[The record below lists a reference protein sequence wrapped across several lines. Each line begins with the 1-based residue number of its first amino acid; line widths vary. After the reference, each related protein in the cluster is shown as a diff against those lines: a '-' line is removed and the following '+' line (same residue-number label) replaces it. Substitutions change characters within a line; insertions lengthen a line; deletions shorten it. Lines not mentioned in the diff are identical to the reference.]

1 MAAITL
7 KSLVGRLNPL
17 CRSTLDEAAGLAMS
31 RENFTVEVEHWLARI
46 CDRDETDLHLICR
59 EFDIELA
66 HLKADLTQMIERFKS
81 GESRPPTL
89 SPKLVEYVREAYLI
103 GAIELGEPLVRSGH
117 LIASLLTHEEY
128 KSVAGLMSR
137 QFEKIDAKRLVS
149 EFADIVAGSKEQAA
163 SDQAVAAAGG
173 SGGRAESKG
182 PTSTEALDQF
192 TVNLTEE
199 AASAKMD
206 PIIGRDAEIRQ
217 CIDILLRRRQNNPV
231 LVGEAGVG
239 KTAVVEGFAQK
250 VVAGDVPPSLR
261 NVAVHSLDLGLL
273 QAGANVRG
281 EFENRLR
288 QVMEEVQA
296 SATPII
302 LFIDEAHMLIGAGGQ
317 AGQGDAANLLKPA
330 LARGQLRTIA
340 ATTWAEYKKYFETDA
355 ALTRRFQ
362 TVKVDEPSTDN
373 AIAMM
378 RAIAPTLEHHH
389 RVDIRE
395 EAVRD
400 SVVLSQRYLVG
411 RQLPDKSVSLLDTAC
426 ARVSLSL
433 EATPPQLEE
442 VERKI
447 DRLGEQIDALKKE
460 HAVGANVEEELEE
473 ATEKRNALK
482 ARWEALQTRWEQEV
496 ELAGQIRD
504 LRAGLIGET
513 LVPGDPGANGA
524 SATEGAEE
532 AADAESQR
540 PIDQEAA
547 REELM
552 TLQKKLEELQGD
564 SPLVRPSV
572 DGSVV
577 AEVIAGWTGI
587 PAGRMRAHEVES
599 VLKLEERLKS
609 RIVGQDHAVDA
620 LAKSVRTS
628 RAKLAD
634 PRRPLGVFLFVGPSG
649 VGKTETAISLA
660 ELLYGGSQSLTVI
673 NMSEFKEEHKV
684 SMLTGAPPGYV
695 GYGEGGVLTEAV
707 RKRPYSVILFD
718 ELEKAHPGVQDVF
731 YQVFD
736 KGQLRDG
743 EGRDIDFRN
752 TLIVMTSN
760 SATDMLM
767 NVCADPETRPDPPA
781 LREMLH
787 GELLKDYKPAFLGRT
802 TIVPYYPLDAE
813 TLAGIAKLQIG
824 RLAQRL
830 RENYRAELDWT
841 DDALQTLVDRCGEV
855 DSGARNIDRILSGT
869 VLPELSARLLQR
881 LSEERST
888 SKVTVGFDG
897 SAGEFTYELAG
908 EEA

>member
-1 MAAITL
+1 MSSIITP

-17 CRSTLDEAAGLAMS
+17 CRSTLDEAVGLAMS
-31 RENFTVEVEHWLARI
+31 RQNPAVEIEHWLVKL
-46 CDRDETDLHLICR
+46 CDREGTDLHAILAA
-59 EFDIELA
+59 FDIQLG
-66 HLKADLTQMIERFKS
+66 HFKADLQTVIDRFRT
-81 GESRPPTL
+81 GDPRPTL
-89 SPKLVEYVREAYLI
+89 SPKVLEYAREAFVI
-103 GAIELGEPLVRSGH
+103 GSIEFGEPLVRSGH
-117 LIASLLTHEEY
+117 LLLAMLTHEEMRG
-128 KSVAGLMSR
+128 VA
-137 QFEKIDAKRLVS
+137 QFSSPQLDRIDPQRLAQ
-149 EFADIVAGSKEQAA
+149 EFADIVAESREQEQ
-163 SDQAVAAAGG
+163 SDQAIAATRPSGGDGQPPGPRG
-173 SGGRAESKG
+173 SGK
-182 PTSTEALDQF
+182 TEALDKF
-192 TVNLTEE
+192 TVDLTAE
-199 AASAKMD
+199 AGSGSMD

-239 KTAVVEGFAQK
+239 KTAVVEGFAQR
-250 VVAGDVPPSLR
+250 VVTGDVPPSLR
-261 NVAVHSLDLGLL
+261 NVEVRSLDLGLL

-296 SATPII
+296 SPTPII

-317 AGQGDAANLLKPA
+317 AGQADAANLLKPA

-362 TVKVDEPSTDN
+362 TVKVDEPSHEN

-378 RAIAPTLEHHH
+378 RAISPTLERHH
-389 RVDIRE
+389 RVEILE
-395 EAVRD
+395 EAIRD
-400 SVVLSQRYLVG
+400 SVTLSARYIVG

-433 EATPPQLEE
+433 EATPHRLETA
-442 VERKI
+442 ERRI
-447 DRLGEQIDALKKE
+447 DRLDERIAALTRE
-460 HAVGANVEEELEE
+460 ANVGADNADDLAAAQSDRE
-473 ATEKRNALK
+473 AAQAEWDDLN
-482 ARWEALQTRWEQEV
+482 TRWEREREIASQV
-496 ELAGQIRD
+496 RTLRD
-504 LRAGLIGET
+504 ALTGRGET
-513 LVPGDPGANGA
+513 NGTMGGTIDGEAEGDDAP
-524 SATEGAEE
+524 
-532 AADAESQR
+532 AADPAEQ
-540 PIDQEAA
+540 QE
-547 REELM
+547 RLQ
-552 TLQKKLEELQGD
+552 TLQGQLDELQGEQ
-564 SPLVRPSV
+564 PMVRPTV

-587 PAGRMRAHEVES
+587 PAGRMQANEVES
-599 VLKLEERLKS
+599 VLRLDETLGS
-609 RIVGQDHAVDA
+609 RIVGQDHAVET
-620 LAKSVRTS
+620 LARTVRTG
-628 RAKLAD
+628 RAKLQD

-660 ELLYGGSQSLTVI
+660 ELLYGGRQSLTVI

-736 KGQLRDG
+736 KGMLRDG

-760 SATDMLM
+760 SATDLLM
-767 NVCADPETRPDPPA
+767 NLCADPDTRPEPEA
-781 LREMLH
+781 LRESLH
-787 GELLKDYKPAFLGRT
+787 EELLKDYKPAFLGRC

-813 TLAGIAKLQIG
+813 ALSGIARLQIG
-824 RLAQRL
+824 RLADRL
-830 RENYRAELDWT
+830 EENYGARLDWG

-869 VLPELSARLLQR
+869 VLPELSSELLERLARG
-881 LSEERST
+881 EATET
-888 SKVTVGFDG
+888 VHVGFDE
-897 SAGEFTYELAG
+897 AKGEFVYTLS
-908 EEA
+908 